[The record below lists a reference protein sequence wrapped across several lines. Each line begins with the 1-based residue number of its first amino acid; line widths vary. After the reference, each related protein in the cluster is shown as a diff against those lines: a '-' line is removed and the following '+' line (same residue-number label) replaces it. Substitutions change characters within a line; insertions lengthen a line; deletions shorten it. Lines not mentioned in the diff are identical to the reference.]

1 MQAIKQQFDLQWQNL
16 KLAAKEKVLVAVS
29 TGADSMA
36 LLWLLA
42 HLPVAIRPQINVA
55 YVDHQLRDQS
65 KTETEFIQRYCQEK
79 GYPLFTKTWSVVDHP
94 LTGLEEKARKMRY
107 EFLKQY

>member
-42 HLPVAIRPQINVA
+42 HLPVAIRPQIKVA

-79 GYPLFTKTWSVVDHP
+79 GYPLFTKTWAVAGVN
-94 LTGLEEKARKMRY
+94 
-107 EFLKQY
+107 